1 MTISRIDHINIS
13 TTDLAATIAFY
24 RDMLGL
30 VPTPPPGMDP
40 DLNSWMADGAGN
52 ALIHVNTRPAPRE
65 PGPIN
70 HVAFACTG
78 YDDYLAR
85 LKGAGYDVAES
96 DRWDVAKLRQIFV
109 FGPEGSRIELNFRE
123 PPAN

>member
-13 TTDLAATIAFY
+13 TTDLAATVAFY

-30 VPTPPPGMDP
+30 VPKPPPGMDP
-40 DLNSWMADGAGN
+40 ELNSWMVDGSGN
-52 ALIHVNTRPAPRE
+52 ALVHVNTRAATRE

-78 YDDYLAR
+78 YDEYLAR
-85 LKGAGYDVAES
+85 LRGAGHEVTES
-96 DRWDVAKLRQIFV
+96 DLREVAGVRQIFV
-109 FGPEGSRIELNFRE
+109 FGPEGTRVELNFRE
-123 PPAN
+123 PPAS

>member
-13 TTDLAATIAFY
+13 TADLDATVGFF

-30 VPTPPPGMDP
+30 TPTPPPGMDP
-40 DLNSWMADGAGN
+40 ARNSWMVDEAGAP
-52 ALIHVNTRPAPRE
+52 LVHVNMRE
-65 PGPIN
+65 AGRDPGPIN

-85 LKGAGYDVAES
+85 LRSAGYAVTENDLRDIAG
-96 DRWDVAKLRQIFV
+96 LRQIFV
-109 FGPEGSRIELNFRE
+109 FGPEGARIELNFRE
-123 PPAN
+123 PPAA